1 MWTLHWFGKNGT
13 KLGIEDISLAL
24 DGMGMSNSQVNSC
37 FPCTWK
43 KLFLCVRGVCF
54 VWKHFYNLTFCG
66 CFCQRMLFL
75 LKNHHNYPLMPLEP
89 QLESNIRIFPVGW
102 KRPGGSPLPTYFQHL
117 NEQFPCY
124 PLFGRHTGNYPPA
137 SFTDI
142 LLRRFL
148 ACFAG
153 THTGDSHGRGV
164 PGDPVV
170 SPSGEFCQ
178 HPGTWLPHSWCS
190 GEPRSHIFQWMLLTA
205 Q

>member
-43 KLFLCVRGVCF
+43 KLFLCVRGLCF

-66 CFCQRMLFL
+66 CFFQRMLFL

-124 PLFGRHTGNYPPA
+124 HYLEDTPVITLQQASLTFYWEGSWRVLLAPTQVTPMGEVCQGILWFLPPG
-137 SFTDI
+137 SFVNT
-142 LLRRFL
+142 RAHGFL
-148 ACFAG
+148 ALG
-153 THTGDSHGRGV
+153 VQESHDRT
-164 PGDPVV
+164 
-170 SPSGEFCQ
+170 SFSECY
-178 HPGTWLPHSWCS
+178 
-190 GEPRSHIFQWMLLTA
+190 
-205 Q
+205 